1 MIDKNIIDSWKVRLN
16 ALNNVETFSSS
27 QHVKVKK
34 IHQHL
39 GSEKQIDIAS
49 RLKESRWMNL
59 IRKNKYL
66 FNKCKTYYE
75 KRTHMSYIKNLNQ
88 IPVDDDSIFIESFHG
103 KNFSGD
109 PKYIAL
115 AIKRYGNQ
123 TLRFYT
129 CSIWKREIY

>member
-1 MIDKNIIDSWKVRLN
+1 M
-16 ALNNVETFSSS
+16 
-27 QHVKVKK
+27 KK
-34 IHQHL
+34 IHRHL

-59 IRKNKYL
+59 IRKINIYL
-66 FNKCKTYYE
+66 INV
-75 KRTHMSYIKNLNQ
+75 KRTMKKNAYELYQNLNQ

-115 AIKRYGNQ
+115 AIKRQYDHKK
-123 TLRFYT
+123 YM
-129 CSIWKREIY
+129 